1 MSNDVLAFTTNYP
14 IKSTYVPTT
23 DDVET
28 AFHEFAS
35 WLESTSPGEY
45 AEAPEFADWQEAM
58 HGFRRWLE
66 RVKAE
71 AQVKALRGF
80 RRELIE
86 HQLESY
92 GVILPDVHEVLDD
105 LADCADRIARAAGI
119 DSKGE
124 SND

>member
-1 MSNDVLAFTTNYP
+1 MVDYP

-58 HGFRRWLE
+58 HGFRRWLAE
-66 RVKAE
+66 VRAKAWEKGFDACEDDIHHHREQGWDAECIKAAENPYRKAE
-71 AQVKALRGF
+71 K
-80 RRELIE
+80 
-86 HQLESY
+86 
-92 GVILPDVHEVLDD
+92 
-105 LADCADRIARAAGI
+105 
-119 DSKGE
+119 
-124 SND
+124 